1 MTGSEVVTTLSSSA
15 ATAADVGEGAADELK
30 GPEVEDGKAVAEVAM
45 TLASSA
51 ATAADVGEG
60 EADELKGPEVED
72 GKAVAAIA
80 MTFSSSAATA
90 AGARG
95 GEADE
100 LEGAGVEDGKAV
112 GWKRKSKSRV
122 SLLLL
127 MVNGE
132 QALSLKPRASD
143 TELVTHVCCSG
154 LPCAFKVRTK
164 E

>member
-1 MTGSEVVTTLSSSA
+1 MTGSEVATTLSSSA

-45 TLASSA
+45 TVASSA
-51 ATAADVGEG
+51 STAADVREG

-72 GKAVAAIA
+72 GKAV
-80 MTFSSSAATA
+80 
-90 AGARG
+90 G
-95 GEADE
+95 G
-100 LEGAGVEDGKAV
+100 
-112 GWKRKSKSRV
+112 KRNSKV

-132 QALSLKPRASD
+132 QALSLNPRASD
-143 TELVTHVCCSG
+143 TELVTHVCSSG

>member
-1 MTGSEVVTTLSSSA
+1 MTGSEVATTLS
-15 ATAADVGEGAADELK
+15 
-30 GPEVEDGKAVAEVAM
+30 
-45 TLASSA
+45 SSA

-72 GKAVAAIA
+72 GKAVAEVA
-80 MTFSSSAATA
+80 MTVASSASTA
-90 AGARG
+90 ADVRE

-100 LEGAGVEDGKAV
+100 LRGPEVEDGKAV
-112 GWKRKSKSRV
+112 GGKRNSKV

-143 TELVTHVCCSG
+143 TELVTHVCSSG

>member
-1 MTGSEVVTTLSSSA
+1 MTGSEVATTLSSSV

-45 TLASSA
+45 TVASSA
-51 ATAADVGEG
+51 STAADVREG

-72 GKAVAAIA
+72 GKAVAGVA
-80 MTFSSSAATA
+80 MTVASSASTA
-90 AGARG
+90 ADVRE

-100 LEGAGVEDGKAV
+100 LKAPEVEDGKAV
-112 GWKRKSKSRV
+112 GGKRNSKV

-143 TELVTHVCCSG
+143 TELVTHVCSSG

>member
-1 MTGSEVVTTLSSSA
+1 MTGSEVATTLSSSA

-45 TLASSA
+45 TLAPSA

-112 GWKRKSKSRV
+112 GWKRKSRV

-143 TELVTHVCCSG
+143 TELVTHVCSSG
-154 LPCAFKVRTK
+154 LPWAFKVRTK

>member
-1 MTGSEVVTTLSSSA
+1 MTGSEVATTLSSSV

-45 TLASSA
+45 TVASSA
-51 ATAADVGEG
+51 STAADVREG
-60 EADELKGPEVED
+60 EADELKAPEVED
-72 GKAVAAIA
+72 GKAV
-80 MTFSSSAATA
+80 
-90 AGARG
+90 G
-95 GEADE
+95 G
-100 LEGAGVEDGKAV
+100 
-112 GWKRKSKSRV
+112 KRNSKV

-143 TELVTHVCCSG
+143 TELVTHVCSSG
-154 LPCAFKVRTK
+154 LPWAFKVRTK

>member
-1 MTGSEVVTTLSSSA
+1 MTGSEVATTLSSSA

-45 TLASSA
+45 TVASSA
-51 ATAADVGEG
+51 STAADVREG
-60 EADELKGPEVED
+60 EADELKAPEVED
-72 GKAVAAIA
+72 GKAV
-80 MTFSSSAATA
+80 
-90 AGARG
+90 G
-95 GEADE
+95 G
-100 LEGAGVEDGKAV
+100 
-112 GWKRKSKSRV
+112 KRNSKV

-143 TELVTHVCCSG
+143 TELVTHVCSSG

>member
-1 MTGSEVVTTLSSSA
+1 
-15 ATAADVGEGAADELK
+15 
-30 GPEVEDGKAVAEVAM
+30 M
-45 TLASSA
+45 TLAA
-51 ATAADVGEG
+51 
-60 EADELKGPEVED
+60 
-72 GKAVAAIA
+72 
-80 MTFSSSAATA
+80 SAATA

-112 GWKRKSKSRV
+112 GWKRKSRV

-143 TELVTHVCCSG
+143 TELVTHVCSSG
-154 LPCAFKVRTK
+154 LPWAFKVRTK

>member
-1 MTGSEVVTTLSSSA
+1 MTGSEVATTLS
-15 ATAADVGEGAADELK
+15 
-30 GPEVEDGKAVAEVAM
+30 
-45 TLASSA
+45 SSA

-72 GKAVAAIA
+72 GKAVAGVA
-80 MTFSSSAATA
+80 MTVASSASTA
-90 AGARG
+90 ADVRE

-100 LEGAGVEDGKAV
+100 LKAPEVEDGKAV
-112 GWKRKSKSRV
+112 GGKRNSKV

-143 TELVTHVCCSG
+143 TELVTHVCSSG
-154 LPCAFKVRTK
+154 LPWAFKVRTK

>member
-1 MTGSEVVTTLSSSA
+1 
-15 ATAADVGEGAADELK
+15 
-30 GPEVEDGKAVAEVAM
+30 M

-51 ATAADVGEG
+51 ATAAGAREG
-60 EADELKGPEVED
+60 EADELEGAGVED
-72 GKAVAAIA
+72 GKAVAGIA
-80 MTFSSSAATA
+80 MALAPSAATA
-90 AGARG
+90 AGARE

-112 GWKRKSKSRV
+112 GWKRKSRV

-143 TELVTHVCCSG
+143 TELVTHVCSSG
-154 LPCAFKVRTK
+154 LPWAFKVRTK

>member
-1 MTGSEVVTTLSSSA
+1 MTGSEVATTLSSSA
-15 ATAADVGEGAADELK
+15 ATAADVGDADELK
-30 GPEVEDGKAVAEVAM
+30 GPEVEDGKAVAE
-45 TLASSA
+45 
-51 ATAADVGEG
+51 
-60 EADELKGPEVED
+60 
-72 GKAVAAIA
+72 IA

-90 AGARG
+90 ADARG

-112 GWKRKSKSRV
+112 GWKRNSKV

>member
-1 MTGSEVVTTLSSSA
+1 MTGSEVATTLSSSA

-45 TLASSA
+45 TVASSA
-51 ATAADVGEG
+51 STAADVREG

-72 GKAVAAIA
+72 GKAV
-80 MTFSSSAATA
+80 
-90 AGARG
+90 
-95 GEADE
+95 
-100 LEGAGVEDGKAV
+100 
-112 GWKRKSKSRV
+112 GWKRNSKV

-132 QALSLKPRASD
+132 QALSLNPRASD
-143 TELVTHVCCSG
+143 TELVTHVCSSG